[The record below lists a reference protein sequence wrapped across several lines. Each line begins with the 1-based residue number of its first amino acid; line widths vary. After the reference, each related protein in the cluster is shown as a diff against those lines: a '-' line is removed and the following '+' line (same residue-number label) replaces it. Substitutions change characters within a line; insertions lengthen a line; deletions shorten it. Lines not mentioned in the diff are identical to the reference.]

1 MDNKNKIYGWLL
13 SFAKKYWL
21 GIFILTLLS
30 LLKVGFQLLNPWPI
44 KILIDSVFGDV
55 PAPGPLA
62 NFGSSEQ
69 LLIVLAIGLVVLY
82 LLQNLLTIFNAYL
95 SSALDMK
102 LDIDIKSSVFHRLMN
117 MSFAILSQKSLGD
130 YIHRLNS
137 ETSSVRGIITGVS
150 RSLMEAVLMI
160 SGALIVL
167 FYLNPQLTLFAVLV
181 LPFLF
186 MTVKHF
192 SNRIESMSE
201 EIEVNSAA
209 IYSHTTDSIKNIRM
223 IQTFDKEPRQSS
235 ILQSLL
241 LQRYKINLRNLLLH
255 GKFGLANDMITTVAM
270 SGIVLIGGFSVLQ
283 QELTIGELI
292 IFLSYISF
300 LFGPLETVNS
310 TLGRAREYMASTKRV
325 YEIANTQQLIAEP
338 NNPVHIDR
346 ASGYINFVDASFS
359 YHNNAP
365 ILRNVQLNVDPGQK
379 IVITGPSGSGKSTL
393 LNLLPRF
400 YDLDSGSAYIDGKD
414 VKSLGLAD
422 LRRQF
427 GIVSQQP
434 MLIAGSI
441 GENIAFGSS
450 DPSTKADSIEVI
462 SAAQAAGIDK
472 FIRGLPQGYR
482 TVVGEKGV
490 QLSGGQKQRIS
501 IARAFL
507 KNAPILLL
515 DEPTSSLDYESEYA
529 IVRTLQD
536 LMASRTSLIVT
547 HSKILLE
554 SYDVAFLLK
563 DATLTPLNNPA
574 EYFTTLPSVPPEKNL
589 YTDVFRE
596 LM

>member
-1 MDNKNKIYGWLL
+1 MDSKTNIYGWLL

-21 GIFILTLLS
+21 GIFVLTLLS
-30 LLKVGFQLLNPWPI
+30 LLKIGFQLLNPWPI

-55 PAPGPLA
+55 PAPGALA
-62 NFGSSEQ
+62 SFGSSEQ

-102 LDIDIKSSVFHRLMN
+102 LDIDIKSNVFHRLMN
-117 MSFAILSQKSLGD
+117 MSFAALNQKSLGD

-137 ETSSVRGIITGVS
+137 ETSSVRSIITGVG
-150 RSLMEAVLMI
+150 RSLMEATLMI

-209 IYSHTTDSIKNIRM
+209 IYSHTADSIKNIRM

-270 SGIVLIGGFSVLQ
+270 SGIVLIGGFAVLQ
-283 QELTIGELI
+283 QDLTIGELI
-292 IFLSYISF
+292 IFLTYISF

-310 TLGRAREYMASTKRV
+310 TLGRAREYMASTRRV
-325 YEIANTQQLIAEP
+325 YEIANTHQLIAEP

-359 YHNNAP
+359 YQNNAP
-365 ILRNVQLNVDPGQK
+365 ILQNVQLKVDPGQK

-400 YDLDSGSAYIDGKD
+400 YDLNSGSAYIDGKN
-414 VKSLGLAD
+414 VRSLALAD
-422 LRRQF
+422 LRKQF

-462 SAAQAAGIDK
+462 SAAQAAGIDG
-472 FIRGLPQGYR
+472 FIEGLPQGYH
-482 TVVGEKGV
+482 TAVGEQGV

-529 IVRTLQD
+529 IVRTLQE

-554 SYDVAFLLK
+554 SYDVAYLLK
-563 DATLTPLNNPA
+563 DATLTLLNNPA
-574 EYFTTLPSVPPEKNL
+574 EYFSTMPSAPSEKNL